1 MAAEISTRQVDKFNG
16 TNFRLWKFQL
26 QNLFV
31 ANGIDG
37 VVTGDRVKPED
48 LTTADG
54 KAWVK
59 EDAKA
64 KFVMSSTMDQ
74 EQIDHVLTCTTAK
87 EMWDRLVTIHEQNSA
102 THKLLLIQRF
112 HEYRMDSG
120 DSVAAHVTKVTNMA
134 RQLKD
139 LDEGVTEVMII
150 AKILAGLPTKFRGF
164 RSAWNSVDPTR
175 QTVEYLQQR
184 LLEEESLMEA
194 DGEEKNALSATIRK
208 SDKKDTGEKS
218 KRGPRLKS
226 SRKNMGNATR
236 LPALNY
242 KKLKNRKPMVKTNL
256 TVFSVS
262 LDDLSTG
269 VGVLKSDITNIRDT
283 IMVGYQEVV
292 ANQLDDLST
301 GVGVLKSDITN
312 IRDTIMVGYQE
323 VRRKSEITNNLVLQ
337 GLKTKSGN
345 CPEVIHNLIH
355 QKLKL
360 NVDLAEIT

>member
-184 LLEEESLMEA
+184 LLEEELLMEA

-218 KRGPRLKS
+218 KRGKKKKNNKSVECFICGVGGHYARECPDRKNKESSEKAQSSQNSGAGNMALVATNTNKS
-226 SRKNMGNATR
+226 SACNAGKLSEEAKR
-236 LPALNY
+236 LLSAKTADVWLTDSGASEHMTHRREWFTNY
-242 KKLKNRKPMVKTNL
+242 RELKDGST
-256 TVFSVS
+256 VS
-262 LDDLSTG
+262 LGDDG
-269 VGVLKSDITNIRDT
+269 ECNVVGIGTVCIKSANIHAT
-283 IMVGYQEVV
+283 LIFYW
-292 ANQLDDLST
+292 QL
-301 GVGVLKSDITN
+301 
-312 IRDTIMVGYQE
+312 
-323 VRRKSEITNNLVLQ
+323 
-337 GLKTKSGN
+337 
-345 CPEVIHNLIH
+345 
-355 QKLKL
+355 
-360 NVDLAEIT
+360 